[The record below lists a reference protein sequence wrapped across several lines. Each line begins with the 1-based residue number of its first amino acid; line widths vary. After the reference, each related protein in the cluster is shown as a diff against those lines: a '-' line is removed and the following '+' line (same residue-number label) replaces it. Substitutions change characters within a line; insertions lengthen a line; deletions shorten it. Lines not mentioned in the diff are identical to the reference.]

1 LIGWAPNVPNQNFGH
16 FKFWPLIQNLDQFWQ
31 FKW

>member
-1 LIGWAPNVPNQNFGH
+1 VPNQNFGH

-31 FKW
+31 FKWI